1 MNLKKILITAIA
13 CVPTML
19 SAQQWQ
25 PKQAALMSRFAGDVN
40 PSSVLP
46 EYPRPQLVREK
57 WLNLN
62 GLWQYQPAT
71 GRNEPPP
78 NGKLSGSILVPFP
91 VESALS
97 GVMEHHEVIW
107 YRRKFIIPASWKG
120 EKVLIHFGAVDYEA
134 ELFVNGKSLGKHSG
148 GYDPFSYDISTTLKN
163 SGEQDIAV
171 RVFDPTDN
179 GGFPRGKQT
188 LSPGGITYTSVTGIW
203 QTVWL
208 EPVPVV
214 HIDDIKI
221 VPDIDKSVVKVTVIT
236 SSGSNPVVVTVKDG
250 SVVTN
255 KEITIPVKHAK
266 LWSPD
271 SPFLYDLVVDLKKA
285 SKNTDEVKSYFGM
298 RKISVGEEG
307 GYKKMFLNNR
317 FLFQVGPLDQG
328 FWPDGGY
335 TAPTDAALKYD
346 LEMIKKFGF
355 NMVRKHIKVES
366 YRWYYWADKLGLMV
380 WQDMPSANSYA
391 SQAPPPV
398 DTAAFRSELERLVK
412 THWNSPSIVS
422 WVIFNEAQG
431 QHHTAGYVDQ
441 VRKLDPTR
449 LINQGSGWAHFGV
462 GDVLDIH
469 NYPAP
474 GVPVSTSQ
482 TLACGEYGGIG
493 FIFPGH
499 VWRPGNTYVMTD
511 NEEKY
516 TVLYDQFATDLAIYK
531 TNNGLSAA
539 VYTEITDVEG
549 ELNGLLT
556 YDRAVVKGD
565 PVRIRASNQKTI
577 SLSIFLK
584 TLLPASVKKPVI
596 WKYSLEKPG
605 EGWYATD
612 FDDSKWQAS
621 PGSFGSTGAPGAV
634 IGTNWTTHDIWLRQD
649 FSLGASVDRDKLQL
663 TVYNDD
669 GCEIYI
675 NGILAASL
683 SGASKGYVI
692 VPISAEAKRAVITG
706 GRNQISVHGH
716 QEYGDQVIDVGIN
729 QITQK

>member
-1 MNLKKILITAIA
+1 
-13 CVPTML
+13 ML
-19 SAQQWQ
+19 FAQQWQ
-25 PKQAALMSRFAGDVN
+25 PKQAALMSKFAKDVN
-40 PSSVLP
+40 PASVLP

-71 GRNEPPP
+71 DKNEPLP
-78 NGKLSGSILVPFP
+78 NGKLSGTILVPFP

-97 GVMEHHEVIW
+97 GVMEHHEAIW
-107 YRRKFIIPASWKG
+107 YRRKFIIPAIWKTK
-120 EKVLIHFGAVDYEA
+120 KVLIHFGAVDYEA
-134 ELFVNGKSLGKHSG
+134 EVFVNGKSLGKHAG
-148 GYDPFSYDISTTLKN
+148 GYDPFSYDISTALKS
-163 SGEQDIAV
+163 SGEQDITV
-171 RVFDPTDN
+171 RVYDPTDN

-188 LSPGGITYTSVTGIW
+188 LRPGGITYTSVTGIW

-208 EPVPVV
+208 EPVPVI
-214 HIDDIKI
+214 HINDIKI
-221 VPDIDKSVVKVTVIT
+221 VPDIDRSFVKITVNT
-236 SSGSNPVVVTVKDG
+236 NAGGVPVVVTVKDG
-250 SVVTN
+250 STTIKKMNGMTN
-255 KEITIPVKHAK
+255 VEINIPVKHAK

-271 SPFLYDLVVDLKKA
+271 SPFLYDLVVDVKKA
-285 SKNTDEVKSYFGM
+285 TKNIDEVKSYFGM

-307 GYKKMFLNNR
+307 GYKKMFLNNK

-366 YRWYYWADKLGLMV
+366 YRWYYWADKLGLLV
-380 WQDMPSANSYA
+380 WQDMPSANTYTSRT
-391 SQAPPPV
+391 PPPV
-398 DTAAFRSELERLVK
+398 DTAAFRFQLETLVK

-431 QHHTAGYVDQ
+431 QHNTAGYVDQ

-449 LINQGSGWAHFGV
+449 LINQGSGWDHFGV

-499 VWRPGNTYVMTD
+499 IWQSGNTYVMID
-511 NEEKY
+511 NEKKY
-516 TVLYDQFATDLAIYK
+516 TDLYDEFSTDLAIYK

-565 PVRIRASNQKTI
+565 PVKIRASNQKAI
-577 SLSIFLK
+577 NGKIFLESV
-584 TLLPASVKKPVI
+584 LPASISKPMV

-605 EGWYATD
+605 DGWYARD
-612 FDDSKWQAS
+612 FDDSKWKAA
-621 PGSFGSTGAPGAV
+621 PGSFGSAGAPGAI
-634 IGTNWTTHDIWLRQD
+634 IGTKWMTSDIWLRRNFD
-649 FSLGASVDRDKLQL
+649 VGAVVKREKLQF

-692 VPISAEAKRAVITG
+692 VPISVAAKESIITG

-729 QITQK
+729 QIIQK